1 MYELALV
8 AVFASIALVDY
19 FFPVLPDVKSLFF
32 ILACGGV
39 AIKRALDALRSIDG
53 ISASLHFFYALL
65 SGTASFF
72 LSMMGFSLFL
82 LFIEVIDGYG
92 AYVFTHLFYALKFA
106 MYSSAVFSAVIA
118 VFLSIYM
125 WHERI

>member
-8 AVFASIALVDY
+8 AVFASIALIDY
-19 FFPVLPDVKSLFF
+19 FFRLLPDVTLLFF

-39 AIKRALDALRSIDG
+39 AMKRAFDALRRIDG
-53 ISASLHFFYALL
+53 IGASLQFFYALL

-72 LSMMGFSLFL
+72 LSMMGFFLFV
-82 LFIEVIDGYG
+82 LFVEVVDGYG
-92 AYVFTHLFYALKFA
+92 AYVLSHLLYALKFA
-106 MYSSAVFSAVIA
+106 VYSSAVFSAVIA